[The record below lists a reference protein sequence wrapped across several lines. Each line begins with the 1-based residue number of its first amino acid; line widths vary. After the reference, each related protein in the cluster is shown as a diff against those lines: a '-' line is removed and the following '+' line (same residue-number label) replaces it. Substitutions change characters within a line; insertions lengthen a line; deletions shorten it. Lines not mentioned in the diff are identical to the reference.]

1 MEVNEM
7 SDLKEWTIMIYMA
20 GDNNLSVD
28 MAYAMEQI
36 KEVAGSG
43 PDSPNLFVYYDGN
56 SPAIPTLYCDFSD
69 PDQARYVRSFKVPEK
84 LYDVP
89 EKQNENAAHR
99 HSIINFVNWCV
110 RQAPVEH
117 PNGEITF
124 GRRARRYALIFSGHS
139 LGFQDIGLF
148 KDETSGKSM
157 KMKDLALT
165 LQHITG
171 TQAELKAEAGAMGVD
186 AEEYERKTTVL
197 LGQKLD
203 ILGFDSCVM
212 GMLEVGYQ
220 FGAYAK
226 TLIASEGSV
235 PNAGWTYAKILGG
248 LTKASSGEGHSRHV
262 GEHFVRE
269 FIKAQ
274 DRYTVGGVSVDM
286 AAWDLE
292 RMGELVG
299 AFDRLSAALLDC
311 FAEKDSRLY
320 RQMERAL
327 LQVHWKCQT
336 YMYDQ
341 NVDLGDFCE
350 LLDHECGLLIEEL
363 GGDDVEQLYALREHC
378 RSVLDELRNT
388 VILSGFSGGA
398 YQYSNGVSVFF
409 PWSAEGYNVSKKN
422 YESLWFTKDA
432 ENRRLVWTGFLKKY
446 LGEIAIRPVA
456 PVTPDAKPG
465 ERYRYESGV
474 KFNEAVR
481 AMAAAAGV
489 ASKLAGQE
497 GSKLAGQEGSKLAG
511 QEGSKLAGQE
521 GSKLAGQ
528 EGSKLAGQEG
538 SKLAGQEGS
547 KLAGQEGSKLAGQE
561 GSKLAGQEGSK
572 LAGQEGSKLAGQE
585 GSKLAGQEGSKLA
598 GQEGS
603 KLAGQEGSKL
613 AGQEGSKLAGQEGSK
628 LAGQEGSK
636 LAGQE
641 GSKLAGQE
649 GSKLAG
655 QEGSK
660 LAGQEGSKLAG
671 QEGSKLAGQEGSKL
685 AGQEGSKLAGQ
696 EGSKLAGQEGS
707 KLAGQ
712 EGSKLAGQE
721 GSKLAGSG
729 SSAFFASL
737 GRFKNVESRWNISGF
752 TKRASGDE
760 A

>member
-1 MEVNEM
+1 
-7 SDLKEWTIMIYMA
+7 MIYMA
-20 GDNNLSVD
+20 GDNNLAVD

-36 KEVAGSG
+36 KDVAGESI
-43 PDSPNLFVYYDGN
+43 DSPNLFVYYDGN
-56 SPAIPTLYCDFSD
+56 SPEIPTLYCDFSIAKD
-69 PDQARYVRSFKVPEK
+69 PKYVRSFRVPNK
-84 LYDVP
+84 LYNVP
-89 EKQNENAAHR
+89 NKANENAADYR
-99 HSIINFVNWCV
+99 SVLNFVDWCV
-110 RQAPVEH
+110 NKVEVETD
-117 PNGEITF
+117 GEVTY
-124 GRRARRYALIFSGHS
+124 GRKAKRYALIFSGHS

-148 KDETSGKSM
+148 RDETSGRSM
-157 KMKDLALT
+157 KMSDLSYVMFRL
-165 LQHITG
+165 TG
-171 TQAELKAEAGAMGVD
+171 TAGELKTQAKKSGFED
-186 AEEYERKTTVL
+186 ADLERESAPL
-197 LGQKLD
+197 LGQRLD
-203 ILGFDSCVM
+203 LLGFDSCVM

-220 FGAYAK
+220 FSSYAK
-226 TLIASEGSV
+226 TMIASEGSV

-248 LTKASSGEGHSRHV
+248 MTCVSGSHESTEKVAER
-262 GEHFVRE
+262 FVYE
-269 FIKAQ
+269 FIKGQ
-274 DRYTVGGVSVDM
+274 DSFTVGGVSVDI
-286 AAWDLE
+286 AAWDLDK
-292 RMGELVG
+292 MNDLAG
-299 AFDRLSAALLDC
+299 AFDGLAAALQDC
-311 FAEKDSRLY
+311 FTDTDSQIY
-320 RQMERAL
+320 RHMERIIL
-327 LQVHWKCQT
+327 NVHWKCQS

-350 LLDHECGLLIEEL
+350 LLDRECEMLIGEV
-363 GGDDVEQLYALREHC
+363 GDDPALIAVRTAC
-378 RSVLDELRNT
+378 RDVLEKLRLA

-398 YQYSNGVSVFF
+398 YQYSNGISIFF
-409 PWSAEGYNVSKKN
+409 PWSREGYHVSKKN
-422 YESLWFTKDA
+422 YESLWFVKDITKS
-432 ENRRLVWTGFLKKY
+432 RKFTWPGFLKKY
-446 LGEIAIRPVA
+446 LNEVA
-456 PVTPDAKPG
+456 LRRSAPTTAEGFEGPKY
-465 ERYRYESGV
+465 RYRSGI
-474 KFNEAVR
+474 KFDPRSEMDSLGNFPTR
-481 AMAAAAGV
+481 
-489 ASKLAGQE
+489 LAGQE

-561 GSKLAGQEGSK
+561 GSKLT
-572 LAGQEGSKLAGQE
+572 
-585 GSKLAGQEGSKLA
+585 
-598 GQEGS
+598 
-603 KLAGQEGSKL
+603 
-613 AGQEGSKLAGQEGSK
+613 
-628 LAGQEGSK
+628 
-636 LAGQE
+636 GQE

-729 SSAFFASL
+729 GSSAFFNNL
-737 GRFKNVESRWNISGF
+737 RLFKNIESRWNISGF
-752 TKRASGDE
+752 TKKPAENESDE